1 MPNHVTNR
9 IKFLGNQEGIDKV
22 LQLIK
27 GDDKCISFD
36 KIIPMPDNIYR
47 GDLGKR
53 EMELYGSANWYD
65 WRISHWGT
73 KWDAYNSSFNES
85 DNTLWFDT
93 AWSCPIPVL
102 NKLAEICCQNGIEFE
117 GEWADEDCGCNV
129 GVFWSVNHVDE
140 VYDFCHTSLDDMTDE
155 AYDIYVKLKGEDECL
170 GKDDDGHW
178 MRYDCDTC
186 PNKDKC

>member
-9 IKFLGNQEGIDKV
+9 IKFLGKQEGINKV

-27 GDDKCISFD
+27 SDDKCISFD

-53 EMELYGSANWYD
+53 EMEMYGSANWYD

-93 AWSCPIPVL
+93 AWSCPIEVL
-102 NKLAEICCQNGIEFE
+102 DRLAEICIENKVGFE
-117 GEWADEDCGCNV
+117 GEWADEDCGTNI
-129 GVFWSVNHVDE
+129 GEFWTVDE
-140 VYDFCHTSLDDMTDE
+140 CEPFAYHYIDSYSDE
-155 AYDIYVKLKGEDECL
+155 AYDIYTKLKGENYCL
-170 GKDDDGHW
+170 GKDEHGHW
-178 MRYDCDTC
+178 IKYSCDNC
-186 PNKDKC
+186 PNSDKC